1 MTNESGQVRPNG
13 HFRSL
18 ALAGLLLAF
27 QIPLLAFQIP
37 TADWTDWTGT
47 ASNPRL
53 RARLV
58 DAADNSQKHAAAVE
72 VEVQHVWLHAPAP
85 SSAYGVITAVLQY
98 KVDSDPSVVTADPRL
113 RFEQLPSGD
122 HVITVTLLGVDDRPI
137 SGTARLSA
145 HIP

>member
-1 MTNESGQVRPNG
+1 
-13 HFRSL
+13 
-18 ALAGLLLAF
+18 
-27 QIPLLAFQIP
+27 
-37 TADWTDWTGT
+37 
-47 ASNPRL
+47 
-53 RARLV
+53 LV
-58 DAADNSQKHAAAVE
+58 DEADNSKKHAAAVE

-85 SSAYGVITAVLQY
+85 SSAYGVVTAILQY
-98 KVDSDPSVVTADPRL
+98 RVDNNPSVVTPGPRL